1 MILIKLLYWLLLI
14 ASIIWTLG
22 TLLVVFQ
29 ESKDVTLV
37 ELLLAWVV
45 LGLIP
50 FLLSLLLR
58 RLSKRKA
65 RKFKA
70 NAISNQVLILAESK
84 NGKISLLDVTSQF
97 GISDKE
103 AMAIIKSHVKKNF
116 ARLGKDYRG
125 EEIFIYDQF
134 IQN

>member
-14 ASIIWTLG
+14 ASIIFTLG
-22 TLLVVFQ
+22 AAFAYFDPKNEGNSGEILLG
-29 ESKDVTLV
+29 
-37 ELLLAWVV
+37 WVV

-65 RKFKA
+65 RKFKT

-103 AMAIIKSHVKKNF
+103 AMAILKSHVKKNF
-116 ARLGKDYRG
+116 ARPGKDYRG
-125 EEIFIYDQF
+125 EEIYIYDQF